1 MTSRRQ
7 RVPTKWHDYLPVSA
21 TLLMFVLQV
30 TGVIDISWWWILAPI
45 WLPPALILGLLIIV
59 WLLVSILDAFKGA
72 AK

>member
-7 RVPTKWHDYLPVSA
+7 PTKWHDYLPVSTA
-21 TLLMFVLQV
+21 LLMFVLQV